1 VIVIG
6 NWVWGFGG
14 GLLLGCGLWYWSDR
28 RWQKQLSRMVR
39 LFPSESYSATMPL
52 QMRLVKAVQFQQQ
65 SEQSLHQRLNAWQAI
80 LQSAPMGYLEVDEE
94 NQVCWHNAKA
104 AALLNIEPRRVGS
117 MLRRSLLQVVRS
129 YELDQ
134 LIESV
139 RQHQTPQC
147 QEWTFH
153 ALQTQQQAKD
163 LPLRGSGFPLEAGHI
178 GVFLEDRWESV
189 QLAQERDRWTSDVA
203 HELKTPLTSIRLV
216 AETLQTSI
224 DPSLKGWV
232 DRLIQETMRLS
243 VLVQDIL
250 ELSQITFQNPNV
262 LKPVEVDVAKLI
274 QSAWITLEPLAERK
288 NLSLYYEG
296 PDHHFLSADSNRL
309 LRVLLNLIDNSIK
322 FSPVDAAIAIY
333 LHPNVP
339 SPDVNTPDDR
349 TQIEVIDSGS
359 GFPEDS
365 LNHVFKR
372 FYRADPARG
381 RASEIQQ
388 HLPTGGGSG
397 LGLAI
402 AHQIIT
408 AHGGTITA
416 QNHPTHGGAWIQILL
431 PNAPLKISSSP
442 AQAVPD
448 RLEKGVIAPRTL

>member
-1 VIVIG
+1 MSDWG
-6 NWVWGFGG
+6 WGFGG
-14 GLLLGCGLWYWSDR
+14 GLSLGVGLWYWSSR
-28 RWQKQLSRMVR
+28 RWQQQLSRMVR
-39 LFPSESYSATMPL
+39 LFPSDSYSATMPL
-52 QMRLVKAVQFQQQ
+52 QVRLVKAVQFQQQ
-65 SEQSLHQRLNAWQAI
+65 SEQSLHQRLNAWQVI
-80 LQSAPMGYLEVDEE
+80 LQAAPIGYLEVDEE
-94 NQVCWHNAKA
+94 NHVYWHNARA

-117 MLRRSLLQVVRS
+117 MLKRSLLQVVRS

-139 RQHQTPQC
+139 RQYQTPQC

-153 ALQTQQQAKD
+153 AVQSQQQTKD
-163 LPLRGSGFPLEAGHI
+163 FPLRGSGFSLEEGHI

-189 QLAQERDRWTSDVA
+189 QLAEERDRWTSDVA

-262 LKPVEVDVAKLI
+262 LKPVEVDVPKLI
-274 QSAWITLEPLAERK
+274 QNAWITLEPLAERK

-296 PDHHFLSADSNRL
+296 PDHHLLCADGNRL
-309 LRVLLNLIDNSIK
+309 LRVFLNLIDNSIK

-333 LHPNVP
+333 LRPNVQL
-339 SPDVNTPDDR
+339 SPEDET
-349 TQIEVIDSGS
+349 TEGWIQIEVVDSGS

-365 LNHVFKR
+365 LQHVFKR

-381 RASEIQQ
+381 RASEQGQ

-408 AHGGTITA
+408 AHGGTIEA
-416 QNHPTHGGAWIQILL
+416 KNHPSHSGAQIQILL
-431 PNAPLKISSSP
+431 PNSRLKISSP
-442 AQAVPD
+442 TPLAVPD
-448 RLEKGVIAPRTL
+448 RL

>member
-1 VIVIG
+1 VVAISAWI
-6 NWVWGFGG
+6 WGFGG
-14 GLLLGCGLWYWSDR
+14 GLILGLGLWYWSNR
-28 RWQKQLSRMVR
+28 RWHQQLTRMVR
-39 LFPSESYSATMPL
+39 LFPSESYNTTMPL

-65 SEQSLHQRLNAWQAI
+65 SEQSLHQRLNAWQSI
-80 LQSAPMGYLEVDEE
+80 LQSAPIGYLEVDEE
-94 NQVCWHNAKA
+94 NQVYWHNARA

-117 MLRRSLLQVVRS
+117 MLRRSLLQLVRS

-139 RQHQTPQC
+139 RQFQTPQC

-153 ALQTQQQAKD
+153 ALQSPQQSKD
-163 LPLRGSGFPLEAGHI
+163 LPLRGSGFPLEEGHI

-189 QLAQERDRWTSDVA
+189 QLLEERDRWTSDVA

-250 ELSQITFQNPNV
+250 ELSQMTFQNPNA
-262 LKPVEVDVAKLI
+262 LKTVEVDIPKLI
-274 QSAWITLEPLAERK
+274 QNAWITLEPLAERK

-296 PDHHFLSADSNRL
+296 PDRHLLFADGNRL
-309 LRVLLNLIDNSIK
+309 LRVFLNLIDNGIK

-333 LHPNVP
+333 LRPHVRI
-339 SPDVNTPDDR
+339 SPEVEIAEDW

-381 RASEIQQ
+381 RTSEMPQ
-388 HLPTGGGSG
+388 HLPIGGGSG

-416 QNHPTHGGAWIQILL
+416 NNHPTHGGAWIQILL
-431 PNAPLKISSSP
+431 PNCHLKISSP
-442 AQAVPD
+442 APQAVPD
-448 RLEKGVIAPRTL
+448 RLE

>member
-1 VIVIG
+1 MSDWG
-6 NWVWGFGG
+6 WGFGG
-14 GLLLGCGLWYWSDR
+14 GLSLGIGLWYWSSR
-28 RWQKQLSRMVR
+28 RWQQQLSRMVR
-39 LFPSESYSATMPL
+39 LFPSESYNATMPL
-52 QMRLVKAVQFQQQ
+52 QVRLVKAVQFQQQ
-65 SEQSLHQRLNAWQAI
+65 SEQSLHQRLNAWQVI
-80 LQSAPMGYLEVDEE
+80 LQAAPIGYLEVDDE
-94 NQVCWHNAKA
+94 NHVYWHNARA

-117 MLRRSLLQVVRS
+117 MLKRSLLQVVRS

-139 RQHQTPQC
+139 RQYQTPQC

-153 ALQTQQQAKD
+153 AVQSQQQTKD
-163 LPLRGSGFPLEAGHI
+163 FPLRGSGFPLEEGHI

-189 QLAQERDRWTSDVA
+189 QLAEERDRWTSDVA

-250 ELSQITFQNPNV
+250 ELSQITFQNPNM
-262 LKPVEVDVAKLI
+262 LKPVEVDVPKLI
-274 QSAWITLEPLAERK
+274 QNAWITLEPLAERK

-296 PDHHFLSADSNRL
+296 PDHHLLCADGNRL
-309 LRVLLNLIDNSIK
+309 LRVFLNLIDNSIK

-333 LHPNVP
+333 LRPNVQR
-339 SPDVNTPDDR
+339 SPEDEATEGWI
-349 TQIEVIDSGS
+349 QIEVVDSGS

-365 LNHVFKR
+365 LHHVFKR

-381 RASEIQQ
+381 RASEMPQ

-408 AHGGTITA
+408 AHGGTIEA
-416 QNHPTHGGAWIQILL
+416 KNHPSHGGAQIQILL
-431 PNAPLKISSSP
+431 PNSRLKISSP
-442 AQAVPD
+442 TPLAVTD
-448 RLEKGVIAPRTL
+448 RL

>member
-1 VIVIG
+1 VVAIG
-6 NWVWGFGG
+6 DWIWGFGG
-14 GLLLGCGLWYWSDR
+14 GLILGLGLWYWSNR
-28 RWQKQLSRMVR
+28 RWQQQLSRMIR
-39 LFPSESYSATMPL
+39 LFPSESYNTTMPL
-52 QMRLVKAVQFQQQ
+52 QLRLVKAVQFQQR
-65 SEQSLHQRLNAWQAI
+65 SEQSLHHRLDTWQAI
-80 LQSAPMGYLEVDEE
+80 LQSAPIGYLEVDEE
-94 NQVCWHNAKA
+94 NQVYWHNARA
-104 AALLNIEPRRVGS
+104 AALLSIEPRRVGS

-139 RQHQTPQC
+139 RQFQTPQC

-153 ALQTQQQAKD
+153 ALQSPQQSKD
-163 LPLRGSGFPLEAGHI
+163 LPLRGSGFPLENGHI

-189 QLAQERDRWTSDVA
+189 QLLEERDRWTSDVA

-262 LKPVEVDVAKLI
+262 LKPVEVDVSKLI
-274 QSAWITLEPLAERK
+274 QNAWITLEPLAERK

-296 PDHHFLSADSNRL
+296 PDCHLLCADGNRL
-309 LRVLLNLIDNSIK
+309 LRVFLNLIDNSIK

-333 LHPNVP
+333 LRPHVHLSSEEEIPQ
-339 SPDVNTPDDR
+339 DW

-381 RASEIQQ
+381 RTSEMPQ
-388 HLPTGGGSG
+388 HLPIGGGSG

-402 AHQIIT
+402 AHQIVT

-416 QNHPTHGGAWIQILL
+416 NNHPTHGGVWIQILL
-431 PNAPLKISSSP
+431 PNRHLKISSP
-442 AQAVPD
+442 APQVLPD
-448 RLEKGVIAPRTL
+448 RLE

>member
-1 VIVIG
+1 MSD
-6 NWVWGFGG
+6 WVWGFGG
-14 GLLLGCGLWYWSDR
+14 GLSLGVGLWYWSSR
-28 RWQKQLSRMVR
+28 RWQQQLSRMVR
-39 LFPSESYSATMPL
+39 LFPSESYNATMPL
-52 QMRLVKAVQFQQQ
+52 QVRLVKAVQFQQQ
-65 SEQSLHQRLNAWQAI
+65 SEQSLHQRLNAWQVI
-80 LQSAPMGYLEVDEE
+80 LQAAPIGYLEVDDE
-94 NQVCWHNAKA
+94 NHVYWHNARA

-117 MLRRSLLQVVRS
+117 MLKRSLLQVVRS

-139 RQHQTPQC
+139 RQYQTPQC

-153 ALQTQQQAKD
+153 AVQSQQQTKD
-163 LPLRGSGFPLEAGHI
+163 FPLRGSGFPLEEGHI

-189 QLAQERDRWTSDVA
+189 QLAEERDRWTSDVA

-262 LKPVEVDVAKLI
+262 LKPVEVDVPKLI
-274 QSAWITLEPLAERK
+274 QNAWITLEPLAERK

-296 PDHHFLSADSNRL
+296 PDHHLLCADGNRL
-309 LRVLLNLIDNSIK
+309 LRVFLNLIDNSIK

-333 LHPNVP
+333 LRPNVQR
-339 SPDVNTPDDR
+339 SPEDET
-349 TQIEVIDSGS
+349 TEGWIQIEVVDSGS

-365 LNHVFKR
+365 LHHVFKR

-381 RASEIQQ
+381 RASEMPQ

-408 AHGGTITA
+408 AHGGTIEA
-416 QNHPTHGGAWIQILL
+416 KNHPSQGGAQIQILL
-431 PNAPLKISSSP
+431 PNSRLKISSP
-442 AQAVPD
+442 TPLAVTD
-448 RLEKGVIAPRTL
+448 RL

>member
-1 VIVIG
+1 
-6 NWVWGFGG
+6 
-14 GLLLGCGLWYWSDR
+14 
-28 RWQKQLSRMVR
+28 
-39 LFPSESYSATMPL
+39 MPL
-52 QMRLVKAVQFQQQ
+52 QVRLVKAVQFQQQ
-65 SEQSLHQRLNAWQAI
+65 SEQSLQQRLNAWQSI
-80 LQSAPMGYLEVDEE
+80 LQSAPIGYLEVDDE
-94 NQVCWHNAKA
+94 NHVYWHNARA
-104 AALLNIEPRRVGS
+104 AALLNIEPRRYGS

-153 ALQTQQQAKD
+153 ALQTAQNTKD
-163 LPLRGSGFPLEAGHI
+163 LPLRGSGFPLEEGHI

-189 QLAQERDRWTSDVA
+189 QLAEERDRWTSDVA

-232 DRLIQETMRLS
+232 DRLIQETIRLS

-250 ELSQITFQNPNV
+250 ELSQITFHNPNV
-262 LKPVEVDVAKLI
+262 LKPIEVDVPKVI
-274 QSAWITLEPLAERK
+274 QNAWITLEPLAERK

-296 PDHHFLSADSNRL
+296 PDHHLLRADGNRL
-309 LRVLLNLIDNSIK
+309 LRVFLNLIDNSIK

-333 LHPNVP
+333 FRPNVQI
-339 SPDVNTPDDR
+339 SPEEETTEDWV
-349 TQIEVIDSGS
+349 QIEVVDSGS

-365 LNHVFKR
+365 LHHVFKR

-381 RASEIQQ
+381 RATERPE

-408 AHGGTITA
+408 AHGGTIEA
-416 QNHPTHGGAWIQILL
+416 KNHPTHGGAQIQILL
-431 PNAPLKISSSP
+431 PNTRLKISSP
-442 AQAVPD
+442 TPLAVPD
-448 RLEKGVIAPRTL
+448 RLGKGVIAPRTL

>member
-1 VIVIG
+1 VVAIG
-6 NWVWGFGG
+6 DWVWGFGG
-14 GLLLGCGLWYWSDR
+14 GLILGVGLWYWFDR
-28 RWQKQLSRMVR
+28 RWQRQLSRMVR
-39 LFPSESYSATMPL
+39 LFPSESYNATMPL

-65 SEQSLHQRLNAWQAI
+65 SEQSLHQRLNTWQAI
-80 LQSAPMGYLEVDEE
+80 LQAAPIGYLEVDEE
-94 NQVCWHNAKA
+94 NQVCWHNARA

-117 MLRRSLLQVVRS
+117 MLRRSLLQLVRS

-139 RQHQTPQC
+139 RQFQTPQC

-153 ALQTQQQAKD
+153 ALQSPQQAKD
-163 LPLRGSGFPLEAGHI
+163 LPLRGSGFPLEEGHI

-189 QLAQERDRWTSDVA
+189 QLLEERDRWTSDVA

-250 ELSQITFQNPNV
+250 ELSQMTFQNPNV
-262 LKPVEVDVAKLI
+262 LKAVEVDVPKLI
-274 QSAWITLEPLAERK
+274 QNAWITLEPLAERK

-296 PDHHFLSADSNRL
+296 PDRHLLGADGNRL
-309 LRVLLNLIDNSIK
+309 LRVFLNLIDNSIK

-333 LHPNVP
+333 LRPHVHL
-339 SPDVNTPDDR
+339 SPEAETTEDW
-349 TQIEVIDSGS
+349 TQIEVVDSGS

-372 FYRADPARG
+372 FYRADPSRG
-381 RASEIQQ
+381 RASEMPQ
-388 HLPTGGGSG
+388 LPTGGGSG

-402 AHQIIT
+402 AHQIVT
-408 AHGGTITA
+408 AHGGTIVA
-416 QNHPTHGGAWIQILL
+416 KNHPTHGGAWIQILL
-431 PNAPLKISSSP
+431 PNRRLKISSP
-442 AQAVPD
+442 AAPAVPD
-448 RLEKGVIAPRTL
+448 RLE